1 MRSTTVKF
9 ENKIVSRAVYN
20 ILGSDMALIK
30 ILYLAQLNIA
40 KNWKAPLRNWPET
53 VSQLSIWFADRLK
66 LTLA

>member
-1 MRSTTVKF
+1 
-9 ENKIVSRAVYN
+9 
-20 ILGSDMALIK
+20 MALIK